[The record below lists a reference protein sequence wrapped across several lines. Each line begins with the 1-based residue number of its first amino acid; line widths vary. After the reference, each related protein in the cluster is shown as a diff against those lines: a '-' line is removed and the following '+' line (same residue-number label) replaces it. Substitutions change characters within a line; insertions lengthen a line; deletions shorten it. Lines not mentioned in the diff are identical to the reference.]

1 MRDRSLL
8 SVRRWHKMSKIDY
21 IFKSCLLICK
31 QDRGKAKE
39 MARAEMKRLLNLE
52 SLWIPRRVEHGQRLL
67 EEA

>member
-1 MRDRSLL
+1 M
-8 SVRRWHKMSKIDY
+8 MSRLDY
-21 IFKSCLLICK
+21 IFRSCLLICK